1 MQPAYYGIR
10 RFCPYQGVIQVVDVG
25 AARAYS
31 VDGRHWQVRIQS
43 GSGHSRWA
51 PGRVDEQVAERHAEG
66 ADALMQALNQ
76 RPGIPFP
83 LADRFE
89 LWLLRRDTRLPLA
102 IVKTRLRLEDAGQV
116 TDPAWHPFLMS
127 QSGFRCPALEQGR
140 REARPGASLP
150 RAQDLLERQVN
161 LAARPLP
168 VLQWFERL
176 EDGSGIGHGGL
187 RVDDGLAGRHLP
199 AEAFPELLVD
209 PAWEDP
215 LERTL
220 VEDYHAWNAPLLLA
234 HQNLSAATRERLEI
248 QARRRPEVLLANY
261 PMYPEVLDG
270 PAMQV
275 ALVSGKLIQSR

>member
-1 MQPAYYGIR
+1 VQPAYYGIR

-25 AARAYS
+25 VARAYS

-43 GSGHSRWA
+43 GSGRSRWA
-51 PGRVDEQVAERHAEG
+51 PGRVDEQAAESHAEG
-66 ADALMQALNQ
+66 ADALMQALNH

-89 LWLLRRDTRLPLA
+89 LWLLRRETRLPLA
-102 IVKTRLRLEDAGQV
+102 LVKTRLRPEDAGEV
-116 TDPAWHPFLMS
+116 TDPAWQPFLMS
-127 QSGFRCPALEQGR
+127 RSGFRCQALE
-140 REARPGASLP
+140 ASRPGARR
-150 RAQDLLERQVN
+150 RAQDVLERQVN

-176 EDGSGIGHGGL
+176 PDGSGVGHGGL
-187 RVDDGLAGRHLP
+187 RVDDTLAGRHLP

-209 PAWEDP
+209 PVWEDP
-215 LERTL
+215 LESAL

-234 HQNLSAATRERLEI
+234 HQNLSAATRGWLEV
-248 QARRRPEVLLANY
+248 QARKRPEALLANY
-261 PMYPEVLDG
+261 PMYPEVLDAS
-270 PAMQV
+270 AMQV